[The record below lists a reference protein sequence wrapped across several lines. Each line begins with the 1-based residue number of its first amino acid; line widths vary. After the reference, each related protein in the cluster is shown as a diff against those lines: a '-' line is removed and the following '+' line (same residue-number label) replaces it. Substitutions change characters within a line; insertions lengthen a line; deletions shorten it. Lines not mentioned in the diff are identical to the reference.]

1 MRAWRKAVICET
13 VELKRLC
20 VGKTRAC
27 SLLQAAAHRCKDVE
41 VPNLVA
47 VAVSTV
53 AIAMPTAAIAMSA
66 VDDEASLWLP
76 PPIAPSAATWHVYR
90 AVLPHHCSFRP
101 D

>member
-1 MRAWRKAVICET
+1 
-13 VELKRLC
+13 

-66 VDDEASLWLP
+66 VDDEASLCCRRQSRLP
-76 PPIAPSAATWHVYR
+76 PQLGTSTAPSFPIIVHFGQTETGIPTPLDR
-90 AVLPHHCSFRP
+90 MSCSGASW
-101 D
+101 